1 MCGLRKPEQKRR
13 ELAKP
18 GYGPKQR
25 RERVYFQPIRPAFV
39 QCSWV
44 EHTLGLTGMEA
55 GKVPKSGKVKQV
67 DMTSQWN
74 GGSKEI
80 TVHSSV
86 YDPAVNAEFF
96 RELFFPWID
105 NDGSACH

>member
-25 RERVYFQPIRPAFV
+25 RARVYFQPIRPAFV

-44 EHTLGLTGMEA
+44 EHTRYQGSRGGPDFVGQGKYKGYTFEVTTTKGAAAKA
-55 GKVPKSGKVKQV
+55 GKYPGVLVPTYERCPGFKG
-67 DMTSQWN
+67 
-74 GGSKEI
+74 
-80 TVHSSV
+80 
-86 YDPAVNAEFF
+86 
-96 RELFFPWID
+96 FPRQ
-105 NDGSACH
+105 